1 MLYMFVHTKS
11 FVACVPVRFFSLLLI
26 FALLATS
33 ISHFLTA
40 NFHVFLPTK
49 FAFFV
54 FLSNTLALYP
64 LSTSVKTFLFNRT
77 WLCCCFFSLKCPGG
91 HAISRPKTPCCIR
104 VAIPGDWII
113 IHWYTCGVDGSA
125 HGHVITKIFMGCIDN
140 QMLLPVVPCTRGRSA
155 IGPLQVGIHV
165 VENRCAAD
173 QSRTG
178 TIQTK

>member
-11 FVACVPVRFFSLLLI
+11 FVACVPVGFFSLLLI
-26 FALLATS
+26 FTLLATS

-64 LSTSVKTFLFNRT
+64 LSTSVKTFLFSRT

-91 HAISRPKTPCCIR
+91 PCNFPPKNPVLHPGCHTWWLNYYTLVYLWCRRER
-104 VAIPGDWII
+104 VRSCDYQNFYG
-113 IHWYTCGVDGSA
+113 
-125 HGHVITKIFMGCIDN
+125 M

-155 IGPLQVGIHV
+155 IGPLQLGIHV
-165 VENRCAAD
+165 VENRCAWD